1 MSDSWGERDTGKV
14 IGRGKEEEVHKKS
27 SSPEDL
33 FLHDRFDW
41 ANLKTAPTIRTLL
54 FVDHIG
60 FPFFNGFRRAFFCT
74 GPTSH
79 TFFCNHISHW
89 HHPL

>member
-1 MSDSWGERDTGKV
+1 MSDSWGEEFAEKV
-14 IGRGKEEEVHKKS
+14 IGRENGEGVQRKF
-27 SSPEDL
+27 SSPEVL
-33 FLHDRFDW
+33 FFHDRFDW

>member
-1 MSDSWGERDTGKV
+1 MGKGRTKEV
-14 IGRGKEEEVHKKS
+14 RERGKEEEGHMES
-27 SSPEDL
+27 SSSEGL
-33 FLHDRFDW
+33 FLHDCFDW

-60 FPFFNGFRRAFFCT
+60 FPFFNGFCRAFFRT

-89 HHPL
+89 HHLL